1 MGRGIWYIKIIER
14 LVLKKKIFTLVWEEL
29 TSKQLYT
36 EKQNCFEYFTTN
48 YVDEE
53 KLIIC

>member
-1 MGRGIWYIKIIER
+1 M
-14 LVLKKKIFTLVWEEL
+14 LKKKIFTLVWEEL

>member
-1 MGRGIWYIKIIER
+1 MGREIQYIKTIES
-14 LVLKKKIFTLVWEEL
+14 LVLKKKIFKLLLEEL
-29 TSKQLYT
+29 TSKHLYI
-36 EKQNCFEYFTTN
+36 EWFENVTTN